1 MLFILFTV
9 HPAKPFLSHPISHPV
24 SFDFNLEFVFI
35 SCLFAHFAQGV
46 DAGFQTRSFHTIR
59 QGGNE
64 TDRVATGKADAPAE
78 ERKLKM
84 RKSGAPRTDSL
95 DV

>member
-9 HPAKPFLSHPISHPV
+9 PPQNRFSRTQFRTV

-84 RKSGAPRTDSL
+84 GKSGTPRTDSL